1 MLKKVWN
8 VVWSIIEFVVIIYV
22 ILMTSILLSKNKFGY
37 TQFGKTTIVSVD
49 MLGERNI
56 KGAKEGDLL
65 LVKSTNNIKKDDLIY
80 YVAVYD
86 ENYVVRTDVVTDVT
100 SDDFS
105 SIYTIDR
112 DGLSTLTNS
121 RVLGKDAKIYH
132 KLGSVLSTI
141 ESRIGFLFLVLLPIL
156 VIFIYQVYE
165 FIVILKYESNVID
178 SNNNKNKATEIL

>member
-8 VVWSIIEFVVIIYV
+8 VAWSIIEFIIIIYV

-37 TQFGKTTIVSVD
+37 TQFGKTTLISVD

-56 KGAKEGDLL
+56 KDAKEGDLL
-65 LVKSTNNIKKDDLIY
+65 LVKTSHNIEKGDLIY
-80 YVAVYD
+80 YIAVYD
-86 ENYVVRTDVVTDVT
+86 ENYIVRTDVVTDVET
-100 SDDFS
+100 DDFS

-121 RVLGKDAKIYH
+121 RVLGNSVKVYH
-132 KLGSVLSTI
+132 KLGAVLSTI

-165 FIVILKYESNVID
+165 FIVIIKYESNMTESTKK
-178 SNNNKNKATEIL
+178 SNNATEIL